1 VADRFD
7 LLSIALLVF
16 FIVLISLAALML
28 ALPIILA

>member
-1 VADRFD
+1 MTDRFD

-16 FIVLISLAALML
+16 FIALISLVALML

>member
-16 FIVLISLAALML
+16 FIALIALVGLML
-28 ALPIILA
+28 ALPVILA